1 MEAPA
6 EAPTDDGWEIDWKSK
21 LILCG
26 IWGRMGQGKSTLVRS
41 IVKQGVKAGRWKAIV
56 CFTPTPEEFWYLP
69 EHAIYS
75 KTDWADKFLGIF
87 AQMDAYKERCVK
99 DKKEPRMTPMLCLL
113 DDTVGSN
120 ARLMYNPVFI
130 NILIRLRKF
139 GPCDLIFTSQ
149 VPLGVPPVVR
159 SVCSEIIAFR
169 TQGHAATKK
178 LFKFM
183 GGMID
188 GGHREFVEVLNR
200 ATETPYSCLIYTANK
215 STFEESYI
223 SFTPAD
229 PSDEKRWKLKY
240 RLPFKI
246 S

>member
-1 MEAPA
+1 MYKIYEHRFY
-6 EAPTDDGWEIDWKSK
+6 KYK
-21 LILCG
+21 L
-26 IWGRMGQGKSTLVRS
+26 
-41 IVKQGVKAGRWKAIV
+41 
-56 CFTPTPEEFWYLP
+56 F
-69 EHAIYS
+69 
-75 KTDWADKFLGIF
+75 
-87 AQMDAYKERCVK
+87 
-99 DKKEPRMTPMLCLL
+99 
-113 DDTVGSN
+113 GSN
-120 ARLMYNPVFI
+120 QKLMYNPVFI
-130 NILIRLRKF
+130 NILIRLRKV
-139 GPCDLIFTSQ
+139 GPADLVFTSQ

-159 SVCSEIIAFR
+159 ATCTEIIAFR

-200 ATETPYSCLIYTANK
+200 ATETPYSCLIYTANRP
-215 STFEESYI
+215 TFEESYI

-246 S
+246 T